1 VAYAHWGITGAG
13 DNSMLLQ
20 RLAREIVLGIGMQKL
35 FLPVLSMRR
44 KNLKNIDHFTS
55 SETLLDL
62 LKAREITM
70 ERKLTQKTKE

>member
-1 VAYAHWGITGAG
+1 
-13 DNSMLLQ
+13 
-20 RLAREIVLGIGMQKL
+20 MQKL